1 MNRELRFRAWNKQTK
16 KMIDIHATTPL
27 ALDIDPLIAKGA
39 GMGVYIPD
47 HPDLIIE
54 QYTGLKDKNG
64 VEIYAG
70 DKISFTVFDHNDY
83 DTQYEGIVKFAHGEW
98 QIWNTSDSEY
108 YGADGAFS
116 LFWVHPQD
124 EELEIIGNIHTE
136 AE

>member
-1 MNRELRFRAWNKQTK
+1 MSREIKFKVWDKHYNRWEERPCAVNKQGVLFVYNV
-16 KMIDIHATTPL
+16 DEGHWFEPQHA
-27 ALDIDPLIAKGA
+27 G
-39 GMGVYIPD
+39 
-47 HPDLIIE
+47 
-54 QYTGLKDKNG
+54 YTVVWFTGRKDKNG

-124 EELEIIGNIHTE
+124 EELEVIGNIHKE